1 MRMTDMSGERRER
14 SVPFQPVF
22 KLLDDAQKRVKGYK
36 HKIVILSGK
45 GGVGKSFITSQLAL
59 VLAMRGR
66 KVAVLDADIYGSSI
80 PSMLG
85 IQGSRHF
92 ADDNGNIL
100 PVEGPLGIKAVAIN
114 LMLDSPDLPV
124 VWRGPLAS
132 RAITELLS
140 KVMWGDGDY
149 MLVDMPPGTGD
160 IAITVAQTL
169 KDIDGAVI
177 VTAPNMLTEVIV
189 SKAINFVA
197 RNNVRILGLVE
208 NMSYFKCPV
217 CGTVHQVLGKQTSEL
232 LLGKYGVKVLGRIP
246 LDPSINEA
254 VDRGAPYLLEYPD
267 SEAAKAII
275 QIADDIIKMVEVGR
289 DVPAQ

>member
-1 MRMTDMSGERRER
+1 MSEGRKEK
-14 SVPFQPVF
+14 SFPFQPVF
-22 KLLDDAQKRVKGYK
+22 KLIDDAQKRVKGYK
-36 HKIVILSGK
+36 HKIIVLSGK
-45 GGVGKSFITSQLAL
+45 GGVGKSFVTSQLAL
-59 VLAMRGR
+59 ALAMRGR
-66 KVAVLDADIYGSSI
+66 RVAVLDADIYGSSI

-85 IQGSRHF
+85 LQGFRHF
-92 ADDNGNIL
+92 ADDYGNIL
-100 PVEGPLGIKAVAIN
+100 PVEGPLGVKAVAIN

-140 KVMWGDGDY
+140 KVAWGEGDY

-160 IAITVAQTL
+160 IAITITQTL
-169 KDIDGAVI
+169 KDVDGAII

-197 RNNVRILGLVE
+197 RNNMRILGLIE

-246 LDPSINEA
+246 LDPTINEA
-254 VDRGAPYLLEYPD
+254 VDRGAPYLLEYPN

-275 QIADDIIKMVEVGR
+275 QIADEIIRMLEVGR
-289 DVPAQ
+289 DVPGQ